1 MASVEERLRM
11 KRGQVDTWSTK
22 EKLCLASS
30 VVRSGSQNWMSVSRS
45 LRSFGGEPGRPADWF
60 SQKSC
65 AVQYDNL
72 LTQIETPKRKKRGAD
87 GSKTEGVDL
96 TPAEI
101 IVKHL
106 TGERIEELRKL
117 MTEARAVYAKEKE
130 EIFLVQNGLADDRY
144 EELLAQIQ
152 EEKKQKE
159 AEQEEHQRWLRQREE
174 RKQVLEMAWR
184 PHAAQQQI
192 RASAASARRPSNQS
206 ELGSETD
213 NVESPSSS
221 DQPTTTEEPVES
233 KPVSTPTSPL
243 LTSLLKSPSP
253 VTGSQS
259 SSILHSAIT
268 SQRGASPTITSLLN
282 SSPGVPNSST
292 SIPLSPNLKTLVSN
306 ALAGHDDIPKSQ
318 SHSASSSSPTLSMLL
333 ELPPSTPGKLPE
345 LPYSATKQPATTSK
359 SGESMVGPP
368 VETLLDGQHL
378 RNSSEQSELAVETVL
393 VLASPKSPEK
403 CQAILE
409 TVTAVKSPNSS
420 EQYQPSIDA
429 VMKEE
434 SLIASESY
442 PPAIK
447 SMMNVEGPEPSEPQE
462 LEVGAPKLSEQGQPT
477 IGAVPGT
484 EGLASQQHQS
494 TSGALKSPT
503 QTQPAA
509 CVSEIQSS
517 NSIKF
522 CQPNVELNSKADVV
536 KPSEL
541 CQKTVEHGHCSK
553 LPLSHMSD
561 ECTLDS
567 ITLSFINQAQPKEDS
582 LHIAEISKPSLIIHP
597 PLESESHLVGPQ
609 PSEKTALQPVLE
621 VESESSEHC
630 QHRVQLPSEEKMRF
644 GCETQLP
651 QTHESKTPRIDL
663 QDTNKI
669 ASVQNPQEIAPEK
682 CHTAASE
689 SDYQEDLSIE
699 TPPAPDTV
707 VFTANSEAKSGELV
721 DPIKKEP
728 LLDINNMK
736 IVMPEG
742 SENKVPETKDNSEPS
757 DLQQLSNDELEYVVD
772 PSILQEVQE
781 FVPEGL
787 VDEMVFI
794 VSSDDVEGDVNN
806 MLETAGNNQTTE
818 REEVESKLESNVN
831 RSNEEIP
838 NQEPKQKIAE
848 EEPVPVLV
856 HTSPLRQSPQRTNS
870 TPSSVAVS
878 PRGAGRPAKGSMVA
892 RKIVMEEDDVSK
904 VESVSNEEDTQQLEG
919 DSETLDLQS
928 AGILLLQDNGEVV
941 KLTESGQTT
950 SIMDDIHVIQDSSN
964 GGIVVVPH
972 EDIIKDSEM
981 DSNQSLQSSSEEL
994 VNREAEFEREV
1005 RLSPKKD
1012 EQLIE
1017 QKSPS
1022 RTSHKDEENS
1032 VKNVEDSKENSE
1044 DGNLTDLVARQD
1056 DIKSPEVQED
1066 SNEAEVNAQDGVID
1080 DMEDMTAE
1088 DESLVEVEPPPSP
1101 SKREKSPDMSESS
1114 NEVASEEDNVKE
1126 EVAEDTKKDDQMLD
1140 EKEAEEKIEPATP
1153 VRVED
1158 EETRHVDSD
1167 VHVLQIKEEKRAD
1180 TPSTEDDNTREEPP
1194 PPVRRGRGRY
1204 ARDNMAN
1211 SDSVPN
1217 SPVPSNVSHD
1227 NEKEYKA
1234 WKKSIMLVY
1243 NRIAAHKNASI
1254 FLKPITDDKVPGY
1267 SSMIFKPSDLQ
1278 TIKKKIETGDI
1289 RSTDEFQRDI
1299 LLMFNNA
1306 IMYNKSNSPIHDM
1319 AREMQEEGSKHLEEY
1334 KSTQLY
1340 VQNAGTGPET
1350 APLLSR
1356 RGTRTAEKRDPDSDG
1371 YSTRRGAADKS
1382 NPARGV
1388 FNNSLLGKR
1397 KRSIVDDRSTPKR
1410 RKEED

>member
-359 SGESMVGPP
+359 S
-368 VETLLDGQHL
+368 
-378 RNSSEQSELAVETVL
+378 
-393 VLASPKSPEK
+393 
-403 CQAILE
+403 
-409 TVTAVKSPNSS
+409 
-420 EQYQPSIDA
+420 
-429 VMKEE
+429 
-434 SLIASESY
+434 
-442 PPAIK
+442 
-447 SMMNVEGPEPSEPQE
+447 
-462 LEVGAPKLSEQGQPT
+462 
-477 IGAVPGT
+477 
-484 EGLASQQHQS
+484 
-494 TSGALKSPT
+494 
-503 QTQPAA
+503 
-509 CVSEIQSS
+509 
-517 NSIKF
+517 
-522 CQPNVELNSKADVV
+522 
-536 KPSEL
+536 
-541 CQKTVEHGHCSK
+541 
-553 LPLSHMSD
+553 
-561 ECTLDS
+561 
-567 ITLSFINQAQPKEDS
+567 
-582 LHIAEISKPSLIIHP
+582 
-597 PLESESHLVGPQ
+597 
-609 PSEKTALQPVLE
+609 
-621 VESESSEHC
+621 
-630 QHRVQLPSEEKMRF
+630 
-644 GCETQLP
+644 
-651 QTHESKTPRIDL
+651 
-663 QDTNKI
+663 
-669 ASVQNPQEIAPEK
+669 
-682 CHTAASE
+682 
-689 SDYQEDLSIE
+689 
-699 TPPAPDTV
+699 
-707 VFTANSEAKSGELV
+707 

-878 PRGAGRPAKGSMVA
+878 PRGAGRPVKGSMVA

-1158 EETRHVDSD
+1158 EETR
-1167 VHVLQIKEEKRAD
+1167 
-1180 TPSTEDDNTREEPP
+1180 
-1194 PPVRRGRGRY
+1194 Y
-1204 ARDNMAN
+1204 
-1211 SDSVPN
+1211 
-1217 SPVPSNVSHD
+1217 
-1227 NEKEYKA
+1227 
-1234 WKKSIMLVY
+1234 
-1243 NRIAAHKNASI
+1243 
-1254 FLKPITDDKVPGY
+1254 
-1267 SSMIFKPSDLQ
+1267 
-1278 TIKKKIETGDI
+1278 
-1289 RSTDEFQRDI
+1289 
-1299 LLMFNNA
+1299 LL
-1306 IMYNKSNSPIHDM
+1306 
-1319 AREMQEEGSKHLEEY
+1319 
-1334 KSTQLY
+1334 
-1340 VQNAGTGPET
+1340 
-1350 APLLSR
+1350 
-1356 RGTRTAEKRDPDSDG
+1356 
-1371 YSTRRGAADKS
+1371 
-1382 NPARGV
+1382 
-1388 FNNSLLGKR
+1388 
-1397 KRSIVDDRSTPKR
+1397 
-1410 RKEED
+1410 